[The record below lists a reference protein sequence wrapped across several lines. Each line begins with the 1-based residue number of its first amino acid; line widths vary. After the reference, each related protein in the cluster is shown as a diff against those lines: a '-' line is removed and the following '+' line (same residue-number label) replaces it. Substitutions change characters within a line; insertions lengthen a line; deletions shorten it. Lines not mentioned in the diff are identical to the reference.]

1 LAHIARRFEA
11 LFEAYPR
18 ADGRRWS
25 GLNPL
30 DATGGV
36 LTRSY
41 VTNLRKGRI
50 ENPGYEK
57 LNAIARVMG
66 FSRELWFDNHF
77 DPHARVIAKSAE

>member
-1 LAHIARRFEA
+1 
-11 LFEAYPR
+11 
-18 ADGRRWS
+18 
-25 GLNPL
+25 
-30 DATGGV
+30 
-36 LTRSY
+36 
-41 VTNLRKGRI
+41 LRKGRI